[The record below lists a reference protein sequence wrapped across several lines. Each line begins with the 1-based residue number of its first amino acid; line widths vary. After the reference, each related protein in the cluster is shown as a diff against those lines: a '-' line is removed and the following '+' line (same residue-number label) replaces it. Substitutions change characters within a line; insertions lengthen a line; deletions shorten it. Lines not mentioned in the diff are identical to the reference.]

1 MNAFLQSLR
10 YYFDLLLNSP
20 HHLMVYIAA
29 AAVLLICIPILRLI
43 FGSPRRK
50 ESSTVEA
57 AYPSML
63 GLTSSPVDGIDV
75 RPRIDFSPQLTPI
88 PAKGVASIPAPVP
101 PKTVTSIKETLTEPC
116 IHCGANMSS
125 HRDFCPSCGYAQ
137 PMKQSFTA

>member
-20 HHLMVYIAA
+20 HHLMVYTAA
-29 AAVLLICIPILRLI
+29 AAVLFISIPILRLI
-43 FGSPRRK
+43 FGSRPK
-50 ESSTVEA
+50 ESSTVEV

-63 GLTSSPVDGIDV
+63 GLTSPAVDRIDF
-75 RPRIDFSPQLTPI
+75 RPRIDFSPQPAPI
-88 PAKGVASIPAPVP
+88 PPKNVRSIAPIP
-101 PKTVTSIKETLTEPC
+101 SNNFTSINDSPTVSC

-125 HRDFCPSCGYAQ
+125 NRDFCPACGYAQ

>member
-29 AAVLLICIPILRLI
+29 AAVLLISIPILRLI
-43 FGSPRRK
+43 FASRRK
-50 ESSTVEA
+50 ESSTVEVS
-57 AYPSML
+57 YPSML
-63 GLTSSPVDGIDV
+63 GLTSPPVDRIDF
-75 RPRIDFSPQLTPI
+75 RPRIEFSPQPARIPPRNVTP
-88 PAKGVASIPAPVP
+88 IPAPVP
-101 PKTVTSIKETLTEPC
+101 PKGVTAIKETPTVSC

-125 HRDFCPSCGYAQ
+125 NRDFCPACGYAQ

>member
-1 MNAFLQSLR
+1 MNAFLQSLH

-20 HHLMVYIAA
+20 HHLMAYIAA

-43 FGSPRRK
+43 FGSRRR
-50 ESSTVEA
+50 ESAAVEA

-63 GLTSSPVDGIDV
+63 GLTSPAVDTIDF
-75 RPRIDFSPQLTPI
+75 RPRIDFSPQPAPI
-88 PAKGVASIPAPVP
+88 PPRSVTSIPAPIP
-101 PKTVTSIKETLTEPC
+101 PKSVTSIHESPTVSC

-125 HRDFCPSCGYAQ
+125 RQDFCPACGYAQ